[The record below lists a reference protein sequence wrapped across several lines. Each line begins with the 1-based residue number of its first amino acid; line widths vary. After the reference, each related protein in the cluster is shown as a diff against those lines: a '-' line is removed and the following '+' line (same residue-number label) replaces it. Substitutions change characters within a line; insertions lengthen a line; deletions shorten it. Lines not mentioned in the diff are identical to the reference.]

1 MRILHLGDSHVAAPG
16 LPGAVAQSIS
26 AARGVTARSAG
37 PALLVL
43 RGKDGRLAR
52 LGGQRWAGEDLSYTS
67 LGLNGAQASVLVG
80 ADDSLETGLLR
91 ERPDVLV
98 LAFGTNEAGSRD
110 FDPAVYEHGL
120 NTLYA
125 RIARALPDAGV
136 LVCGPPDRSG
146 GRVLAEVVEAQR
158 RAAGR
163 AGFVFLDLRAEMG
176 GRRSI
181 LSWQASGLARPDL
194 VHFSAAGYSELAL
207 FVARALSS
215 EARRAGGPVLSV
227 ARATPPRT
235 PSTHVTPAR
244 SAGNDANDVRV
255 FRDASGRIVFSNAG
269 RPAAAPLL
277 ARQP

>member
-1 MRILHLGDSHVAAPG
+1 MAAPA

-43 RGKDGRLAR
+43 RGTDGRLAR
-52 LGGQRWAGEDLSYTS
+52 LGGQRWEAGELAYTS
-67 LGLNGAQASVLVG
+67 LGLNGAQASVLVS
-80 ADDSLETGLLR
+80 ADGSLETGLLR

-98 LAFGTNEAGSRD
+98 LAFGTNESGSRD
-110 FDPAVYEHGL
+110 FDPAVYESGL
-120 NTLYA
+120 NALYA

-158 RAAGR
+158 RAARR
-163 AGFVFLDLRAEMG
+163 AGFAFLDLRAEMG

-181 LSWQASGLARPDL
+181 LSWQASGLARADL
-194 VHFSAAGYSELAL
+194 VHFSATGYSELAL
-207 FVARALSS
+207 FVARALSN

-235 PSTHVTPAR
+235 PATVVASRA
-244 SAGNDANDVRV
+244 SAPPGNDGNDVRV
-255 FRDASGRIVFSNAG
+255 FRDSSGRIVFSNAG

-277 ARQP
+277 ARRP